1 MSLARQT
8 LLFFSFFLFFWLRCF
23 CYLRVSLLLR
33 RRSSF
38 SPPLNAVI
46 PLSPSLTAPLM
57 FGPTG
62 AANDAL
68 LFSSAAAIARS
79 SPSSP
84 APSSVLCEGRGGV
97 GAAVIWLLPSQVLSP
112 ALSRRLSRRCL
123 CRRYRALRSRWRP
136 PAAATA
142 PRNGGFQPPPAVRE
156 EHEHRLLKLFLFQS
170 FCSFH
175 LNAPVLC
182 VCVYVSNTPPFR
194 LCDFRVRASSRFDA
208 TPQQMAAVLGA
219 AARKLK
225 RSAAGEREERAAGE
239 VAGM

>member
-8 LLFFSFFLFFWLRCF
+8 PLFFSLFVWFLFFFWLRCF

-68 LFSSAAAIARS
+68 LFSSAAAILSFFSCSFFR
-79 SPSSP
+79 
-84 APSSVLCEGRGGV
+84 VVRGWGGGV

-112 ALSRRLSRRCL
+112 ALSRWLSRRCL

-142 PRNGGFQPPPAVRE
+142 PRNGGFQLPPAVRE

-225 RSAAGEREERAAGE
+225 RSAAGGRAAGE

>member
-8 LLFFSFFLFFWLRCF
+8 RFFFLVCLFGFCFFSPIRLRCF

-84 APSSVLCEGRGGV
+84 APSSVLCEGRGGRQLS
-97 GAAVIWLLPSQVLSP
+97 GCCHLRFYLLHYLAGYLAAVFAGVIARCDRGGDLPPL
-112 ALSRRLSRRCL
+112 RRLPGTS
-123 CRRYRALRSRWRP
+123 
-136 PAAATA
+136 
-142 PRNGGFQPPPAVRE
+142 VRE
-156 EHEHRLLKLFLFQS
+156 EHERRLLKLFLFQS
-170 FCSFH
+170 FRSFH

-225 RSAAGEREERAAGE
+225 RSAAGGGAAG
-239 VAGM
+239 M